1 MTACSSRVSTS
12 FRCFMRRTNGSRRPP
27 SLRGRA
33 TCRATV
39 RPPAAPPSTHGG
51 EKNLEGKRCPG
62 TLKVQASCQRRQACP
77 RDPNENHAMLII
89 SFLAI
94 LVLLVLLTGVRI
106 ANQYERAV
114 ILRLGKYARTSG
126 PGLYLLIPLIE
137 WQWTIDM
144 RTMTTA
150 VKQQEAITKDNV
162 PIKIN
167 AVIWRKTI
175 DPKRAVIEVVD
186 VGNSVVQVA
195 VTSLRNVI
203 GQHTLDDVTEPWG
216 VKVERVQ
223 MKNVEI
229 PESMQRAMAQEAEA
243 LREKRARQIKAQAEV
258 EAAALL
264 RQAAEIIMQS
274 PAGLEL
280 RRMQMITEVGAEQN
294 TMTIIMMPSEFVEMA
309 RAFGQRAGG
318 GTAAES

>member
-1 MTACSSRVSTS
+1 
-12 FRCFMRRTNGSRRPP
+12 
-27 SLRGRA
+27 
-33 TCRATV
+33 
-39 RPPAAPPSTHGG
+39 
-51 EKNLEGKRCPG
+51 
-62 TLKVQASCQRRQACP
+62 
-77 RDPNENHAMLII
+77 MLII
-89 SFLAI
+89 SFLTI

-114 ILRLGKYARTSG
+114 IFRLGKYARTSG
-126 PGLYLLIPLIE
+126 PGLYLLIPVIE
-137 WQWTIDM
+137 WKWTIDM

-175 DPKRAVIEVVD
+175 DPKRAVIEVVN
-186 VGNSVVQVA
+186 VGDSVVQVA

-203 GQHTLDDVTEPWG
+203 GQNTLDDVLKEQEAISRALQASIDAVTEPWG

-223 MKNVEI
+223 MKDVEI

-264 RQAAEIIMQS
+264 RQAAEIIMRS

-309 RAFGQRAGG
+309 RAFGQRAGRG
-318 GTAAES
+318 PEAES